1 MNTAEKE
8 KSTKEA
14 SWTLQ
19 IPSESVCQYFY
30 IMFFIIAG
38 LAAVVFVGDVL
49 AFTRSPKVG
58 LILLV
63 RSVLPV
69 GIAVLNA
76 LFLYIICVRS
86 LLK

>member
-8 KSTKEA
+8 KSSKEA

-30 IMFFIIAG
+30 IMFFI
-38 LAAVVFVGDVL
+38 LAALSGVVFIGDVL
-49 AFTRSPKVG
+49 AFTRNPKLG
-58 LILLV
+58 LILLL
-63 RSVLPV
+63 RSVFPV
-69 GIAVLNA
+69 AIAVLNA

>member
-1 MNTAEKE
+1 MNPQEKE
-8 KSTKEA
+8 KSAKEA

-30 IMFFIIAG
+30 IMFFIIAA
-38 LAAVVFVGDVL
+38 LAGIVL
-49 AFTRSPKVG
+49 ITDIYAFTRSPKLG
-58 LILLV
+58 FILLL

-69 GIAVLNA
+69 GLAVLNA